1 MRPVTA
7 APALYRLESVQHR
20 YGGRVVLDIESLDIR
35 RGETLAVIGPSGSGK
50 STLLRLLQFLERPT
64 AGRLWFDGRLV
75 DSEPALG
82 VRRRVTTVFQRPFV
96 LNRSVRANLA
106 FGLHVRGWSNR
117 PAEIDHLLT
126 ALGLAPLAAAPAQS
140 LSGGEMQRVALAR
153 ALAFDP
159 DVLLLDEPTANLDP
173 RNVRLVEDLIR
184 ERQAQGVTVVLAT
197 HQIFQARRLAQRAAL
212 LLDGQVIE
220 VGPTADMLDRAA
232 DPRTRAFLTGDM
244 VY

>member
-1 MRPVTA
+1 MTT
-7 APALYRLESVQHR
+7 APACYRLESLQHR
-20 YGGRVVLDIESLDIR
+20 YGGRVVLDIGSLEIR

-64 AGRLWFDGRLV
+64 SGRLWFDERPV
-75 DSEPALG
+75 DSEPALD
-82 VRRRVTTVFQRPFV
+82 VRRRVTTGFQRPFV

-126 ALGLAPLAAAPAQS
+126 ALGLAPLAHAPAQS
-140 LSGGEMQRVALAR
+140 LSGGEIQRVALAR

-197 HQIFQARRLAQRAAL
+197 HQIFQARRLAHRAAL

-220 VGPTADMLDRAA
+220 VGPTAEMLDHAS
-232 DPRTRAFLTGDM
+232 DPRTRAFLSGDM